1 MPRYTALHRLRLAA
15 LAAATASMLLMGRGA
30 AQVAPVEPM
39 PQPTV
44 QCPAEEV
51 SCTYVDRYLTHN
63 GYRFQMLQICGVSCR
78 TEFWVST
85 PDGQV
90 LLNTPMHNTGI
101 LAVRTSGAGVNPET
115 PPVRVVVPLFA
126 ATDRLCCPSEYSS
139 TVYEYNPAGSFAPT
153 PLPNVPAASLED
165 LKQSVTSEG
174 WTVVLPLS

>member
-1 MPRYTALHRLRLAA
+1 
-15 LAAATASMLLMGRGA
+15 
-30 AQVAPVEPM
+30 M

-51 SCTYVDRYLTHN
+51 SCTYADRYLTHN

-101 LAVRTSGAGVNPET
+101 LAVRTSGPGVNPET

-139 TVYEYNPAGSFAPT
+139 TVYEYNPAGSFTPT

-165 LKQSVTSEG
+165 LKQSVTAEG
-174 WTVVLPLS
+174 WTVVFPLG